1 MSIVLKF
8 GGASVKDAPSIINVA
23 NIIATFN
30 NQPLVVVV
38 SAIGKTTNAL
48 EKVVDAY
55 YKKQDHT
62 LTLVNEIFSAHKK
75 VAHALFENQSG
86 EIDALIDKRQE
97 TLEQFLLL
105 NQSDDFNFVY
115 DQIIAYGEILSSTLL
130 HAYLNKI
137 GLENKLV
144 DAKDLIK
151 TDNNYTDANIDWK
164 LTQEQVSK
172 KLDFKET
179 TRYVTQGFLGGT
191 SEQFHT
197 TLGREGS
204 DYTASILSYCLNASK
219 MIVWKDVLGVYNA
232 DPKKFPEAVIIPE
245 ISFKEAI
252 EMTFY
257 GAQIIHPKTIKPL
270 QNKQIPLYVKSFIQP
285 DAPGT
290 VLKEITH
297 HIDYPPIFVL
307 KEKQV
312 LLNFANK
319 DYSFLNENNLGKIL
333 QTFAKYSMRINIM
346 QNTAISF
353 MVLTDFKYGKIDAI
367 IDDLKEVFEIE
378 KTEQIE
384 LLTIRHFTQETI
396 NQYTKNRNILL
407 TQKGIKTVHFLIKPQ
422 TTNF

>member
-1 MSIVLKF
+1 MPIVLKF
-8 GGASVKDAPSIINVA
+8 GGASVKDAPSMRNVA
-23 NIIATFN
+23 SIIASFQD
-30 NQPLVVVV
+30 QPIVVVV

-55 YKKQDHT
+55 YKKQEHT
-62 LTLVNEIFSAHKK
+62 LSLIDDIFGTHKDM
-75 VAHALFENQSG
+75 ANALFDG
-86 EIDALIDKRQE
+86 KADEIALLINKRRE
-97 TLEQFLLL
+97 SLAQFLLL
-105 NQSDDFNFVY
+105 NQSDDFNFIY

-144 DAKDLIK
+144 DAKELIK
-151 TDNNYTDANIDWK
+151 TDNNYTDANIDWR
-164 LTQEQVSK
+164 LTQEQVSR

-179 TRYVTQGFLGGT
+179 TRYITQGFLGGT
-191 SEQFHT
+191 AEQFHT

-204 DYTASILSYCLNASK
+204 DYTASILSFCLNASK

-270 QNKQIPLYVKSFIQP
+270 QNKQIPLFVKSFIQP
-285 DAPGT
+285 DSPGT
-290 VLKEITH
+290 ALKEITH
-297 HIDYPPIFVL
+297 PIDYPPIFVL
-307 KEKQV
+307 KENQV

-367 IDDLKEVFEIE
+367 IEDLKEIFEIE

-422 TTNF
+422 ATNF